1 MNSIMKLGAVAV
13 AVAMTAGCAHRR
25 DPAPAPV
32 AQYGGYS
39 SGHQGGY
46 HAGYNGG
53 YQHSQ
58 HVQTGYVQNI
68 EPIRAESRTSGGGA
82 LVGGA
87 IGGLIGHQVDRGRRK
102 DAATIVGVVAGALI
116 GNQIEKNSAG
126 ARDGYRVHIRL
137 DSGEQRSYDYAQL
150 NEIRVGDR
158 VRVDSNNQVYRY

>member
-1 MNSIMKLGAVAV
+1 MNSITKLGATAI
-13 AVAMTAGCAHRR
+13 AVAMLAGCAHRR

-39 SGHQGGY
+39 SAQQGGY

-53 YQHSQ
+53 YNQGQHAQ
-58 HVQTGYVQNI
+58 TGHVQAI

-87 IGGLIGHQVDRGRRK
+87 IGALIGHQADRGRPR
-102 DAATIVGVVAGALI
+102 DAATIAGVVAGAVI

-137 DSGEQRSYDYAQL
+137 DSGEQRSYDYTQL
-150 NEIRVGDR
+150 NDIRVGDR